1 MRENAKEIFV
11 LLRKEDGLSN
21 MEIAMRLNKNARNIS
36 TYTKELLKYGL
47 IRKEKHGREN
57 QIYLTKLGK
66 ETSVE
71 KIEGKVKL
79 EPTSKIMMTEEERLK
94 AIQPEFRKK
103 VKELMT
109 ESEMK
114 ELMASK
120 ASKAKPKPK
129 TKKPKPDTFKVV
141 LNGFEWN
148 NRTEIKMALREMFCL
163 AMSGSQKAKLIKVYG
178 DASKARAVFGSLVE
192 AL

>member
-1 MRENAKEIFV
+1 MRFNAKEIFV
-11 LLRKEDGLSN
+11 LLKKEDGLSN

-57 QIYLTKLGK
+57 SIYLTKLGK

-79 EPTSKIMMTEEERLK
+79 EETSKIMMTEEERLE
-94 AIQPEFRKK
+94 AI
-103 VKELMT
+103 KEKPKETKGLMT

-148 NRTEIKMALREMFCL
+148 NRTEIKMALREMFSL